1 MLDLSLGNWRIWYE
15 KVWVTIYLVPSDTK
29 VLEIYFFEK
38 TQKCYMIS
46 SCMIKLEFP
55 PEPYIL
61 FRLGKLPHIWCLYC
75 IEFCQALLTL
85 MRDLSSSKNQDHVH
99 TTQIC
104 TTPTLGVDVKT
115 CLPSRSTQKMFY
127 SYTGG
132 GHKNMFDRFSIHSK

>member
-15 KVWVTIYLVPSDTK
+15 KVWATVYLVLSDTK

-38 TQKCYMIS
+38 HKNAMMS
-46 SCMIKLEFP
+46 SCMTKLEFP
-55 PEPYIL
+55 PEPYML
-61 FRLGKLPHIWCLYC
+61 FRLGRLLHIYCLYC

-127 SYTGG
+127 SYIGSE
-132 GHKNMFDRFSIHSK
+132 HKTCLIGFSSTK